1 MGIDWEEILGAEGED
16 ILDAYEER
24 VGDNKSSAKYNN
36 NNNYYINDR
45 LNYEESY
52 QIDYLYETLDTL
64 RDSYKPDYEDKV
76 DDTLSILTS
85 KEKNEILKEI
95 LERSHD
101 VNYILKCFDKDEHFV
116 NMNSTDCGTIDLYCI
131 ISSERIYDFWK
142 TIREGIDKYKIDEYN
157 MKQVEVEEKFEHMY
171 ISSRKSVKEWIS
183 ALDDFYKNYYKEMV
197 YECSTYDDCTSY
209 LDGYLTWQLLEEY
222 IVSSIILNV
231 IEDFKCEQITF
242 DEVQYNE
249 NVNENVSENVSEDY
263 GPF

>member
-24 VGDNKSSAKYNN
+24 VGDNKSSAKYNY
-36 NNNYYINDR
+36 NYYYKNER
-45 LNYEESY
+45 LSDEDS
-52 QIDYLYETLDTL
+52 DKKSDLYETLDIL
-64 RDSYKPDYEDKV
+64 RDLYEPDYEDKA

-85 KEKNEILKEI
+85 EEKNEILKEI

-157 MKQVEVEEKFEHMY
+157 MKQDEVEEKFEHMY